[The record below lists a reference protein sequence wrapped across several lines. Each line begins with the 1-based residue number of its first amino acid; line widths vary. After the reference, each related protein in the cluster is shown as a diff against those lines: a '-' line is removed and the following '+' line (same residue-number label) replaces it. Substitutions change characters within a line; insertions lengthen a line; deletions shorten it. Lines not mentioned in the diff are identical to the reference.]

1 MSKDLLPQA
10 VELFVKQQSNP
21 RNTVMKIN
29 YPIPIRAK
37 LVIIILVFAIVPM
50 LVLTLVWYNTSVGRV
65 TEVARLGL
73 EARAQE
79 IVSQWQHLR
88 QKNPTATLAEAVGP
102 RTSALT
108 ARYLLN
114 PDSVVQAPREVLILD
129 SARHV
134 QYAADATWEGQD
146 YRTALPPPVV
156 QVLTELLDGKDLPRS
171 SIPGLFSNEAR
182 NRYVFDGQPWLI
194 HLHQSGGADK
204 FSIFVIERDI
214 GQGRLDE
221 ASLIILGI
229 TLLLAIV
236 ATLLVYLII
245 SGTTD
250 SIRRV
255 TRGAKAI
262 AAGKLDATITVK
274 SNDETKVL
282 ADAFNRM
289 AGRLREMIARE
300 SEQKQFESFA
310 RLSAVL
316 THDLKNAILSLSFL
330 VTNME
335 RKFDREGFREDA
347 MHTLADSVGNLKN
360 LVSKLS
366 DPLTQPTE
374 ERHEDDLSQLV
385 ERVLVRTAEHAGDR
399 YPVTT
404 NLDAGVKSVVNSS
417 AIERVVENLIINAIE
432 AMPNGGSLTVA
443 TRAGA
448 ENNVISVVDTGKG
461 MSPDFIRDKLFHAFA
476 TTKKKGIGLGLY
488 SCRDIIEQH
497 GGRIEVD
504 STEGVGTEF
513 RIVLPSS
520 SFVHE
525 ARPEEPALNNAQVIS
540 A

>member
-1 MSKDLLPQA
+1 
-10 VELFVKQQSNP
+10 
-21 RNTVMKIN
+21 MKIN

-37 LVIIILVFAIVPM
+37 LVIIVLVFAIVPM
-50 LVLTLVWYNTSVGRV
+50 LVLTMVWYNTSVERV
-65 TEVARLGL
+65 AAVARLGL

-79 IVSQWQHLR
+79 IVNQLQSLK
-88 QKNPTATLAEAVGP
+88 QKSPALGLQLVAAVGP

-108 ARYLLN
+108 TRYLPKGGTTVASIREVIILDREGNVRYAANPDWEGQNYRAALPPVIAQVFAGLMGGKAVEPFSFPGLFRSEGRNRYLLDN
-114 PDSVVQAPREVLILD
+114 
-129 SARHV
+129 
-134 QYAADATWEGQD
+134 QY
-146 YRTALPPPVV
+146 
-156 QVLTELLDGKDLPRS
+156 
-171 SIPGLFSNEAR
+171 
-182 NRYVFDGQPWLI
+182 WLI
-194 HLHQSGGADK
+194 HLHQSSGADAL
-204 FSIFVIERDI
+204 SIFVIESEV
-214 GQGRLDE
+214 GQGPLDV
-221 ASLIILGI
+221 AGLSILGI
-229 TLLLAIV
+229 TLLLAVV
-236 ATLLVYLII
+236 ATLLLYLII
-245 SGTTD
+245 SGITD

-262 AAGKLDATITVK
+262 AAGTLDATITVK
-274 SNDETKVL
+274 SNDETRVL

-374 ERHEDDLSQLV
+374 ERYEGDLSQVV
-385 ERVLVRTAEHAGDR
+385 ERVLMHTAEHVGDR
-399 YPVTT
+399 YQVTK
-404 NLDAGVKSVVNSS
+404 NLTSGVKAIVNPS

-432 AMPNGGSLTVA
+432 AMPNGGGLQLA
-443 TRAGA
+443 TYSIA
-448 ENNVISVVDTGKG
+448 EQSVISVTDTGKG
-461 MSPDFIRDKLFHAFA
+461 MPVDFVRDKLFHPFA

-488 SCRDIIEQH
+488 SCREIIERH
-497 GGRIEVD
+497 GGTIEVESQLD
-504 STEGVGTEF
+504 IGTTF
-513 RIVLPSS
+513 RLLLPAANRSL
-520 SFVHE
+520 E
-525 ARPEEPALNNAQVIS
+525 RPKNDARQTMS

>member
-1 MSKDLLPQA
+1 
-10 VELFVKQQSNP
+10 
-21 RNTVMKIN
+21 MKIN

-37 LVIIILVFAIVPM
+37 LVIIVLVFAIVPM
-50 LVLTLVWYNTSVGRV
+50 LVLTMVWYNTSVERV
-65 TEVARLGL
+65 TAVARTGL
-73 EARAQE
+73 AARAQE
-79 IVSQWQHLR
+79 IVSQLHQLK
-88 QKNPTATLAEAVGP
+88 QKSPEQVVPLAEAVGP

-108 ARYLLN
+108 TRYLPVKTTTVPSIREVIILDAQRIVRYAANQEWEGKEFQTILAPSVVQVFTRLLEGKETQLTSFPGLFRGEGRDRYLL
-114 PDSVVQAPREVLILD
+114 D
-129 SARHV
+129 
-134 QYAADATWEGQD
+134 
-146 YRTALPPPVV
+146 
-156 QVLTELLDGKDLPRS
+156 
-171 SIPGLFSNEAR
+171 NES
-182 NRYVFDGQPWLI
+182 WLI
-194 HLHQSGGADK
+194 HLHQSGSPERL
-204 FSIFVIERDI
+204 SIFVIEHDV
-214 GQGRLDE
+214 GRGPLDV
-221 ASLIILGI
+221 AGLSILGI

-236 ATLLVYLII
+236 ATLLVYLMI

-262 AAGKLDATITVK
+262 AAGNLDATITVK

-289 AGRLREMIARE
+289 AGRLRGMIARE

-347 MHTLADSVGNLKN
+347 MRTLADSVGNLKN

-374 ERHEDDLSQLV
+374 GHFEDDLSKLV
-385 ERVLVRTAEHAGDR
+385 ERVLVRTAGHIGDR
-399 YPVTT
+399 YQVPTD
-404 NLDAGVKSVVNSS
+404 LSPDVKSVVNPS
-417 AIERVVENLIINAIE
+417 AIERVVENLIFNAIE
-432 AMPNGGSLTVA
+432 AMPEGGTLTIA
-443 TRAGA
+443 TQATV
-448 ENNVISVVDTGKG
+448 EQSVISVADTGKG
-461 MSPDFIRDKLFHAFA
+461 MSPDFVRDRLFHPFA

-488 SCRDIIEQH
+488 SCREIIEQH
-497 GGRIEVD
+497 GGRIEVE

-513 RIVLPSS
+513 RIVLPLSTVLS
-520 SFVHE
+520 E
-525 ARPEEPALNNAQVIS
+525 APELNEHQIIS

>member
-1 MSKDLLPQA
+1 
-10 VELFVKQQSNP
+10 
-21 RNTVMKIN
+21 MKIN

-37 LVIIILVFAIVPM
+37 LVIIVLVFAIVPM
-50 LVLTLVWYNTSVGRV
+50 LVITMVWYNTSV
-65 TEVARLGL
+65 ARMTTLAQKGI

-79 IVSQWQHLR
+79 IVSQLR
-88 QKNPTATLAEAVGP
+88 QLKQKSPEQPVQWVEAVGP
-102 RTSALT
+102 RTSTLT
-108 ARYLLN
+108 TRYLPKN
-114 PDSVVQAPREVLILD
+114 TMTVASAREVIILD
-129 SARHV
+129 SQRV
-134 QYAADATWEGQD
+134 IQYAANQEWEGKEYQSV
-146 YRTALPPPVV
+146 LPPAVA
-156 QVLTELLDGKDLPRS
+156 QVLTVMLEGKEPPRS
-171 SIPGLFSNEAR
+171 AGLFRSEGR
-182 NRYVFDGQPWLI
+182 NRYLIDNQPWLI
-194 HLHQSGGADK
+194 HLQQQSGPDGL
-204 FSIFVIERDI
+204 SIFVIEHDL
-214 GQGRLDE
+214 GQGLLDV
-221 ASLIILGI
+221 AGLSILGI

-274 SNDETKVL
+274 SNDETRVL

-347 MHTLADSVGNLKN
+347 MRTLSDSVGNLKN

-374 ERHEDDLSQLV
+374 ERFPEDLSQLV
-385 ERVLVRTAEHAGDR
+385 ERVLTRTAEHVGER
-399 YPVTT
+399 YHLTT
-404 NLDAGVKSVVNSS
+404 NLSPNIKSVVNPS
-417 AIERVVENLIINAIE
+417 AIERVVENLIINAVE
-432 AMPNGGSLTVA
+432 AMPEGGNLTISTETTAEQGVIRVA
-443 TRAGA
+443 
-448 ENNVISVVDTGKG
+448 DTGKG
-461 MSPDFIRDKLFHAFA
+461 MSPEFVRDKLFHPFA

-488 SCRDIIEQH
+488 SCREIIEQH
-497 GGRIEVD
+497 DGRIEVE
-504 STEGVGTEF
+504 STEGKGTEF
-513 RIVLPSS
+513 RIVLPLSQPQQLAPQPRES
-520 SFVHE
+520 Q
-525 ARPEEPALNNAQVIS
+525 AMS

>member
-1 MSKDLLPQA
+1 
-10 VELFVKQQSNP
+10 
-21 RNTVMKIN
+21 MKIN

-37 LVIIILVFAIVPM
+37 LVIIVLVFAIVPM
-50 LVLTLVWYNTSVGRV
+50 LVLTMVWYNTSVV
-65 TEVARLGL
+65 SVAAVARAGL

-79 IVSQWQHLR
+79 IVNQLQRLP
-88 QKNPTATLAEAVGP
+88 QNNPALTVSLVEAIGP

-108 ARYLLN
+108 RRYL
-114 PDSVVQAPREVLILD
+114 PRDAVAAASIREVIVLD
-129 SARHV
+129 AQRIV
-134 QYAADATWEGQD
+134 RYAASQDWEGKAYQ
-146 YRTALPPPVV
+146 TVLPPALVP
-156 QVLTELLDGKDLPRS
+156 VLTGLLDGTDTQRAT
-171 SIPGLFSNEAR
+171 GLFRREGR
-182 NRYVFDGQPWLI
+182 NRYLFDNQPWLI
-194 HLHQSGGADK
+194 HLHQHQGGSTGPL
-204 FSIFVIERDI
+204 SIFVIERDM
-214 GQGRLDE
+214 GQGPLDV
-221 ASLIILGI
+221 AGLSILGI

-282 ADAFNRM
+282 AEAFNRM

-347 MHTLADSVGNLKN
+347 MRTLADSVGNLKN

-374 ERHEDDLSQLV
+374 ERCEEDLSQLT
-385 ERVLVRTAEHAGDR
+385 ERVLARTAEHVGEH
-399 YPVTT
+399 YQVTT
-404 NLDAGVKSVVNSS
+404 EWAANAKSIVNSS
-417 AIERVVENLIINAIE
+417 AIERVVENLIINALE
-432 AMPNGGSLTVA
+432 AMPNGGTLTITTQNTA
-443 TRAGA
+443 AQ
-448 ENNVISVVDTGKG
+448 NIISVADTGKG
-461 MSPDFIRDKLFHAFA
+461 MTPEFVRDKLFHPFA

-488 SCRDIIEQH
+488 SCREIIEQH
-497 GGRIEVD
+497 GGRIEVESAED
-504 STEGVGTEF
+504 TGTKF
-513 RIVLPSS
+513 SIVLPAVTIESAAS
-520 SFVHE
+520 E
-525 ARPEEPALNNAQVIS
+525 AKEHQIIS
-540 A
+540 V

>member
-1 MSKDLLPQA
+1 LERAKQIQA
-10 VELFVKQQSNP
+10 
-21 RNTVMKIN
+21 MKIN

-37 LVIIILVFAIVPM
+37 LVIIVLLFAIVPM
-50 LVLTLVWYNTSVGRV
+50 LVLTLVWYNTSVERV
-65 TEVARLGL
+65 AAVTRLGL
-73 EARAQE
+73 YVRAQE
-79 IVSQWQHLR
+79 IGQHL
-88 QKNPTATLAEAVGP
+88 QQLQNLAPELRLEAAVGP
-102 RTSALT
+102 RTTALT
-108 ARYLLN
+108 SRYL
-114 PDSVVQAPREVLILD
+114 PASTTAVPSKREVILLD
-129 SARHV
+129 AQGVVR
-134 QYAADATWEGQD
+134 YAAHRDWEGKA
-146 YRTALPPPVV
+146 YLTALPPALAQVFTGLLGGKEV
-156 QVLTELLDGKDLPRS
+156 QRASFLSLFRS
-171 SIPGLFSNEAR
+171 EQR
-182 NRYVFDGQPWLI
+182 NRYLLDNQYWMIYLY
-194 HLHQSGGADK
+194 QSGGADP
-204 FSIFVIERDI
+204 FSIFVIEQDVAR
-214 GQGRLDE
+214 GPLDV
-221 ASLIILGI
+221 AGLSILGI

-262 AAGKLDATITVK
+262 AAGKLDATIAVK
-274 SNDETKVL
+274 SNDETRVL

-347 MHTLADSVGNLKN
+347 MRTLADSVGNLKN

-374 ERHEDDLSQLV
+374 ERFEEDLSQLV
-385 ERVLVRTAEHAGDR
+385 ERVLLRTADYAGDR
-399 YPVTT
+399 YQVTT
-404 NLDAGVKSVVNSS
+404 DLAAGVKSVVNPS
-417 AIERVVENLIINAIE
+417 ALERVVENLIINAIE
-432 AMPNGGSLTVA
+432 AMPEGGSLTIA
-443 TRAGA
+443 TRAA
-448 ENNVISVVDTGKG
+448 AAQNVISVADNGKG
-461 MSPDFIRDKLFHAFA
+461 MSAEFVRDKLFHPFA

-497 GGRIEVD
+497 GGQIEVE
-504 STEGVGTEF
+504 SEEGTGTEF
-513 RIVLPSS
+513 RLVLPLANSS
-520 SFVHE
+520 QV
-525 ARPEEPALNNAQVIS
+525 APEVKEPHVIS

>member
-1 MSKDLLPQA
+1 MAAEKDELAICKPELERTKQIQA
-10 VELFVKQQSNP
+10 
-21 RNTVMKIN
+21 MKIN

-37 LVIIILVFAIVPM
+37 LVIIVLLFAIVPM
-50 LVLTLVWYNTSVGRV
+50 LVLTLVWYNTSVVSV
-65 TEVARLGL
+65 TSQARLGL
-73 EARAQE
+73 YVRAQE
-79 IVSQWQHLR
+79 IAQQWQRLQSQKRAPATELR
-88 QKNPTATLAEAVGP
+88 LEEAVGP
-102 RTSALT
+102 RTTALT
-108 ARYLLN
+108 LRYL
-114 PDSVVQAPREVLILD
+114 PDTTTAVPSKREVIILD
-129 SARHV
+129 TQGVVR
-134 QYAADATWEGQD
+134 YAAQRDWEGKPYQ
-146 YRTALPPPVV
+146 TALPPPIA
-156 QVLTELLDGKDLPRS
+156 QVFTGLLEGWEIQRPPFLS
-171 SIPGLFSNEAR
+171 LFRGEQR
-182 NRYVFDGQPWLI
+182 NRYLLDHQYWMI
-194 HLHQSGGADK
+194 YLHQSGGADPV
-204 FSIFVIERDI
+204 SIFVIEQDFAR
-214 GQGRLDE
+214 GPLDV
-221 ASLIILGI
+221 AGLSILGI

-236 ATLLVYLII
+236 ATLLLYLII

-274 SNDETKVL
+274 SNDETRVL

-347 MHTLADSVGNLKN
+347 MRTLADSVGNLKN

-374 ERHEDDLSQLV
+374 ERFEEDLSQLV
-385 ERVLVRTAEHAGDR
+385 ERVLLRTADYAGDR
-399 YPVTT
+399 YQVTT
-404 NLDAGVKSVVNSS
+404 DLTAGVKAVVNPS
-417 AIERVVENLIINAIE
+417 ALERVVENLIINAIE
-432 AMPNGGSLTVA
+432 AMPEGGSLTIA
-443 TRAGA
+443 TRAA
-448 ENNVISVVDTGKG
+448 AAQSVISVADNGKG
-461 MSPDFIRDKLFHAFA
+461 MSAEFVRDKLFHPFA

-497 GGRIEVD
+497 GGQIEVE
-504 STEGVGTEF
+504 SEEGTGTEF
-513 RIVLPSS
+513 RLVLPLANSS
-520 SFVHE
+520 QV
-525 ARPEEPALNNAQVIS
+525 APEVKEPHVIS